1 MRYLYILSL
10 AIILSACRSGTIVE
24 AEKNDTTKTEQ
35 TYWADE
41 DYKTSSQSEAATPK
55 VVKINPNIVIEPDYE
70 EQPNITITTEKSN
83 ISVTQDQYAPAP
95 SLTLSDETSRQLY
108 TVLGSRAI
116 NKMLTETANLYKD
129 EKPNLFLSYP
139 NVDNRNMIF
148 SSPEY
153 AEVVAE
159 DIIVGSES
167 YNVVHAS
174 DAADYVLDTYISGAT
189 VAGRGTPVVAYRIIL
204 KDRQN
209 KQIGTW
215 SESVSQIAND
225 DKSWW

>member
-1 MRYLYILSL
+1 MKYLYILPL
-10 AIILSACRSGTIVE
+10 AMILTACRSGTIVE
-24 AEKNDTTKTEQ
+24 AEKVDTPKTEQ

-41 DYKTSSQSEAATPK
+41 DYKQTENTDAVAPK
-55 VVKINPNIVIEPDYE
+55 VVKLNPNIKIEPDYA
-70 EQPNITITTEKSN
+70 EQPEITITQE
-83 ISVTQDQYAPAP
+83 QYVPAP

-108 TVLGSRAI
+108 TVLGARAI
-116 NKMLTETANLYKD
+116 NKMLTETEDLYKED
-129 EKPNLFLSYP
+129 KPNLFISYP

-174 DAADYVLDTYISGAT
+174 DSADYVLDTHISGAT
-189 VAGRGTPVVAYRIIL
+189 VAGKGTPVVAYRIIL